1 MDESRERQE
10 QAGQYEQSTQP
21 DSYVVRKQ
29 LRLTD
34 LLYAVRKRFVLIVAC
49 IVIGLV
55 VGIAMSVVSY
65 MRGEMAKQYAVTSSI
80 AVTSQDKNG
89 LFTAQS
95 NNPNSTDI
103 YLAENMVDAVIY
115 VMKSDQT
122 LNAAI
127 DRLELL
133 GITAKDIYRNL
144 VMTQYNDTQIIE
156 ITLYW
161 RSAQEGVEILTAIN
175 DVAAGILV
183 KTLKIGNVS
192 VINQPTAR
200 YLIGGSINAM
210 LWLYM
215 VVLGAMLGVG
225 YAILELLL
233 RPTLLNSDDMERYYK
248 VEVLGTIPNRSGYFR
263 KKRNLLLTSEDDDE
277 VPEIL
282 DNYISLA
289 HIIKTRLSKLEHPCV
304 YVTSAAQNEG
314 KTTVAAYLAVQLAEI
329 GMKVLVVDFDTRN
342 PKLGGLFLNKVDYV
356 HSINALYR
364 GDTLTEE
371 AITHLTA
378 NLDILPAVLERMPL
392 PYDEPLL
399 DIISSLKQSYDIVL
413 MDTAPVGLV
422 ADTMSLNQLAD
433 VALLV
438 VRFDGASLDTIR
450 DAMGRLGKS
459 NMKIMGCVINGVK
472 NLVGGVGYSG
482 YNGYRGYSYHRS
494 GGYNRFRTARAKTD
508 REREWERWETA
519 HAEMENMTP
528 EEEHFDVIPEPVTEN
543 SASSEEKGK
552 SGGQADEVT

>member
-1 MDESRERQE
+1 MNPTMEEP
-10 QAGQYEQSTQP
+10 YEQQNDRSVDYAQP
-21 DSYVVRKQ
+21 QRV

-34 LLYAVRKRFVLIVAC
+34 MLYAIRKRLGLILVCALVGLAVGVL
-49 IVIGLV
+49 L
-55 VGIAMSVVSY
+55 SVVSY
-65 MRGEMAKQYAVTSSI
+65 MRGEMSKQYAITSAI

-95 NNPNSTDI
+95 SNPNSNDI
-103 YLAENMVDAVIY
+103 YLAENMVDSVIY

-127 DRLELL
+127 DRLGLL
-133 GITAKDIYRNL
+133 GVTTRDIYRNL
-144 VMTQYNDTQIIE
+144 NMSQYNETQIIE

-175 DVAAGILV
+175 AVAADILV

-210 LWLYM
+210 LWVYM
-215 VVLGAMLGVG
+215 VVLGGMLGVG
-225 YAILELLL
+225 YAVLELLL
-233 RPTLLNSDDMERYYK
+233 RPTLLKTEDMERYYN
-248 VEVLGTIPNRSGYFR
+248 VEVLGEIPNRGSYFR
-263 KKRNLLLTSEDDDE
+263 KKRNLLLTSEDDDS
-277 VPEIL
+277 VPEII
-282 DNYISLA
+282 DNYVSLA
-289 HIIKTRLSKLEHPCV
+289 HILKSRLSRMVHPCV
-304 YVTSAAQNEG
+304 YVTSASQNEG

-342 PKLGGLFLNKVDYV
+342 PKLGGLFLNKVEYP

-364 GDTLTEE
+364 GDTTTED

-378 NLDILPAVLERMPL
+378 NLDILPAVLERIPL
-392 PYDEPLL
+392 PFDDPLL
-399 DIISSLKQSYDIVL
+399 DIVSSLKQDYDVVL

-438 VRFDGASLDTIR
+438 VRFDGTSMETIR
-450 DAMGRLGKS
+450 DALSRLGKS
-459 NMKIMGCVINGVK
+459 GMKIMGCIVNGVK
-472 NLVGGVGYSG
+472 NLTKGG
-482 YNGYRGYSYHRS
+482 YNGYKGYGYGYGYHSYS
-494 GGYNRFRTARAKTD
+494 TYKTARAKTD
-508 REREWERWETA
+508 REREWERWERNQQEDAPLPEQT
-519 HAEMENMTP
+519 EEETP
-528 EEEHFDVIPEPVTEN
+528 EIH
-543 SASSEEKGK
+543 S
-552 SGGQADEVT
+552 